1 MITQSMPSMP
11 SMPPSESRDDTWER
25 RVEAAYGVVP
35 YVLLAASTILAV
47 LETGQ
52 SPADVFWTLGV
63 AVLVAAWMLWMITLH
78 PGWTERRGLMLVYYV
93 GLLAG
98 IALLISRS
106 PWFGIFASS
115 GYIYAFICTACLP
128 HRWAFAGVAATAVL
142 TATAQRGGIP
152 QGLPQPTLSDVL
164 RYLLLIALNAVLAS
178 VFTYL
183 AAFTGEQSQ
192 RRKHIIAELAEA
204 NQKLADALEE
214 NAGLHAQ
221 LLTQARE
228 AGVLDERQRMA
239 REIHDTLA
247 QGFTGIIAQLEAAK
261 RINQR
266 SEQWRLHVDQ
276 AQTLARESL
285 TEARRSVQALRPA
298 PLEQAQL
305 PDAIADM
312 ARRWSRT
319 ANVALSV
326 ESTGEPRPLPAEV
339 EVSLFR
345 VAQEALTNV
354 AKHARAS
361 RVGLTLSYLEDV
373 VLLDIRDDGA
383 GFDTAAVSANGHAH
397 DGHDGHDGTGFG
409 LSAMRQRLR
418 QVDGTLEIESA
429 PGEGTAI
436 NASVP
441 VACAEVAEVNAMAST
456 RDNAEVGA

>member
-1 MITQSMPSMP
+1 MITPSL
-11 SMPPSESRDDTWER
+11 PPSESREDAWER
-25 RVEAAYGVVP
+25 RVDAAYGAVP
-35 YVLLAASTILAV
+35 YVLLAVSTVLAA

-52 SPADVFWTLGV
+52 SPADVFWTLGL

-106 PWFGIFASS
+106 PWFGIFAIS
-115 GYIYAFICTACLP
+115 GYIYAFICAGCLP
-128 HRWAFAGVAATAVL
+128 RRWAFAGVTATAVL
-142 TATAQRGGIP
+142 AATAQRGGIP

-164 RYLLLIALNAVLAS
+164 RYLLLIAFNAVLAG

-266 SEQWRLHVDQ
+266 SGQWQVHVDQ

-285 TEARRSVQALRPA
+285 AEARRSVQALRPA
-298 PLEQAQL
+298 LLEQAQL
-305 PDAIADM
+305 PDAIADI
-312 ARRWSRT
+312 AHRWSKT
-319 ANVALSV
+319 SAVALSI
-326 ESTGEPRPLPAEV
+326 ETTGKPKPLPPEV
-339 EVSLFR
+339 EVTLFR

-354 AKHARAS
+354 AKHATAS
-361 RVGLTLSYLEDV
+361 RVGLTLSYLEDI
-373 VLLDIRDDGA
+373 VLLDVRDDGI
-383 GFDTAAVSANGHAH
+383 GFDVAAVSVNGHTD
-397 DGHDGHDGTGFG
+397 DGHGFG

-418 QVDGTLEIESA
+418 QVGGSLEIESTA
-429 PGEGTAI
+429 GEGTAV

-441 VACAEVAEVNAMAST
+441 LACAAVSAAVSA
-456 RDNAEVGA
+456 